1 MPNGLSVPEGEAKRI
16 VFIFDK
22 GRFVF
27 YPHNA
32 KFKAY
37 GNQSSYDDDNIYL
50 KHLK

>member
-1 MPNGLSVPEGEAKRI
+1 MPNGLSVPEGEAKGI

-22 GRFVF
+22 ERFVF
-27 YPHNA
+27 YLHNA